1 MIIESKAPTRV
12 DLAGGTLDIWPLY
25 LFHPGAMTVN
35 AAISRYASCVIQTH
49 APSDQRINLLSR
61 DTMREEGFASFA
73 ALVKAK
79 RYRLP
84 LLAEIVKFFR
94 PQGGFTLTTDSEAP
108 AGAGIGGSSAMAV
121 AICAALD
128 RFTGAGKSKVDW
140 IHISRDAEAI
150 VIRVPTGT
158 QDHYP
163 PAFGGAAAIELP
175 PGGEHRVE
183 LRVNL
188 DELERRLVVCYTGK
202 PRQSGINNWEVFK
215 AHIDGRRGIP
225 KNLERI
231 SEIAQEM
238 RLALEAANWGEA
250 GRFMREEWAFRKR
263 NLPTISTRT
272 IDRIIDGARRK
283 GALAGKVCGAGGGG
297 CVVLLIEPETRERV
311 ERAIAE
317 AGGELLPMKI
327 DRQGVQVVS
336 R

>member
-12 DLAGGTLDIWPLY
+12 DFAGGTLDIWPLY
-25 LFHPGAMTVN
+25 LFHPGAVTVN
-35 AAISRYASCVIQTH
+35 AAISLYASCVIETH
-49 APSDQRINLLSR
+49 PSGDNRIKLVSR
-61 DTMREEGFASFA
+61 DIEREEIFASFA
-73 ALVKAK
+73 ALVKTK

-84 LLAEIVKFFR
+84 LLAEIVKFFQ

-108 AGAGIGGSSAMAV
+108 NGAGIGGSSAMAV

-128 RFTGAGKSKVDW
+128 RYTGAGKSKVDW

-150 VIRVPTGT
+150 VINVPTGT

-188 DELERRLVVCYTGK
+188 DELERRIVVCYTGK
-202 PRQSGINNWEVFK
+202 PRQHGINNWEVYK
-215 AHIDGRRGIP
+215 AHINGKRAVQNSME
-225 KNLERI
+225 KI
-231 SEIAQEM
+231 SKVAQLL
-238 RLALEAANWGEA
+238 RVALEATDWDEA
-250 GRFMREEWAFRKR
+250 GRLMREERFFRKR
-263 NLPTISTRT
+263 NLPTISTKLV
-272 IDRIIDGARRK
+272 DRVIEGARKK

-297 CVVLLIEPETRERV
+297 CVVLLIEPDARQRV
-311 ERAIAE
+311 EASIRDAGAE
-317 AGGELLPMKI
+317 VLPVKI